1 MPKINFNKL
10 KGTLQEAAGT
20 AAVAVKNAAGTA
32 SSSVKNAAETV
43 KEKAAN
49 RNKQEEGPSSRS
61 DRVKE
66 AFEKN
71 KETSDAKKTMVA
83 KNVSAENAL
92 KIVYYLMSVDGKI
105 LKEEEEK
112 FDSIFT
118 ELDSSS
124 ALDKN
129 AIVEECKAYLE
140 NSMDDADFYDLVQD
154 GVENAIYSPD
164 NTANSS
170 VLPKLLL
177 WNLLTVAFSDG
188 EYDESERRL
197 IKYFVRKYEIEKAA
211 FLEMENS
218 ILTLM
223 DLEKEKEWIKTTNR
237 QYVEI
242 QNVIDEINVR
252 QEVIIK
258 SVKDLI
264 SL

>member
-10 KGTLQEAAGT
+10 KGTLQDAAGN

-43 KEKAAN
+43 KEKAVN

-71 KETSDAKKTMVA
+71 RETTDAKRTMIA
-83 KNVSAENAL
+83 KNVSAENAI
-92 KIVYYLMSVDGKI
+92 KIVYFLMSVDGKI

-112 FDSIFT
+112 LDSIVK
-118 ELDSSS
+118 ELDSTS
-124 ALDKN
+124 ALDKSN
-129 AIVEECKAYLE
+129 IIGECKEYLE
-140 NSMDDADFYDLVQD
+140 NSKGDADFYDLVQD
-154 GVENAIYSPD
+154 GVEKAIYSPD
-164 NTANSS
+164 NTANSP

-177 WNLLTVAFSDG
+177 WDLLTVAYSDG

-223 DLEKEKEWIKTTNR
+223 DLEKEKEWIKTTTR